1 MKNKRTIDQKYKDI
15 EKRDKKI
22 EKTLVDIMDA
32 WADFKLEINKI
43 ERKQK
48 QKDIAVYS
56 ICGAGIFVC
65 FVLLII
71 TIFN

>member
-56 ICGAGIFVC
+56 ICGAGIF
-65 FVLLII
+65 LAIYL
-71 TIFN
+71 